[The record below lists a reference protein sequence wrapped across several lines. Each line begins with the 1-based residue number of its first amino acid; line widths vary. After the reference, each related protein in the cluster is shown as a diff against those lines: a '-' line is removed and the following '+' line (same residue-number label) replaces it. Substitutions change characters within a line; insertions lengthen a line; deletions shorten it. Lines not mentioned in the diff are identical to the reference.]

1 MKLTR
6 LLLSLVALA
15 ALTGVAYVNQVTEGA
30 ATKMSTAADKFV
42 GTLTPDQKALATFKF
57 DDAER
62 LNWHFVPLEKEKKST
77 RKGLPFEAMNADQ
90 KAAALELIKAGT
102 SAAGYTAATNIMSL
116 EGILLELEKG
126 SGPVRNTGWYFVS
139 VFGTPSKTGPWGWR
153 LEGHH
158 LALNFTMDKGQVV
171 SATPAFFG
179 ANPAVVKD
187 GPRKGLESL
196 PEAET
201 PVRELFKALDA
212 DQQKVV
218 LQSKSLPEVAG
229 KATLPKV
236 GEPLGLAGGKM
247 NDKQKALFQ
256 KVIDGYAQR
265 VAPDIAAAQLAEV
278 KEGGLDKAYFALS
291 GSPEVGKAWTY
302 RIQGPTY
309 VIEFLNEQADGA
321 KNPANHI
328 HSAWRSLKNDFGLAV
343 TK

>member
-15 ALTGVAYVNQVTEGA
+15 ALTGVAYVNQATEGA
-30 ATKMSTAADKFV
+30 ATKMSTAAEKFV

-77 RKGLPFEAMNADQ
+77 RKGLAFEAMNADQ

-102 SAAGYTAATNIMSL
+102 SMDGFTKATTIMSL

-126 SGPVRNTGWYFVS
+126 SGPTRNTGWYFVAI
-139 VFGTPSKTGPWGWR
+139 FGTPSKAGAWGWR

-158 LALNFTMDKGQVV
+158 LAMNFTMDKGQVV
-171 SATPAFFG
+171 SATPAMFG

-187 GPRKGLESL
+187 GPRKGLQTL
-196 PEAET
+196 PEAEE

-212 DQQKVV
+212 EQKKVV
-218 LQSKSLPEVAG
+218 VQPKSFPEIAG
-229 KATLPKV
+229 KAVQPKV
-236 GEPLGLAGGKM
+236 GAPVGLAGSKM
-247 NDKQKALFQ
+247 TEPQRALFL
-256 KVIDGYAQR
+256 KVIEGYAHR

-278 KEGGLDKAYFALS
+278 KEGGFDKTFFALS
-291 GSPEVGKAWTY
+291 GSPEPGKPWTY

-328 HSAWRSLKNDFGLAV
+328 HSAWRSLKNDFGQAV